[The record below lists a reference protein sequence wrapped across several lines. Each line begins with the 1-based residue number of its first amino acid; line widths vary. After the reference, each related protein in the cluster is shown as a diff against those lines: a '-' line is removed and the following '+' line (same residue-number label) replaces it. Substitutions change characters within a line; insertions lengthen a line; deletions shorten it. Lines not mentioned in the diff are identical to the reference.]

1 MKDGMDH
8 SKMLEELLAEYP
20 SVKEEVEALQGALD
34 EAMPMDGLDAEPM
47 DEDMDMAELPPL
59 PMMGM
64 DGEEEE
70 EDEFDD
76 EI

>member
-34 EAMPMDGLDAEPM
+34 EAMPMEM
-47 DEDMDMAELPPL
+47 DEAPAEDMDMAELPPL